1 MPLSSNSIL
10 HFTKTSA
17 ALKGILQD
25 NFKIKYCLEMIH
37 LSDELNY
44 AAPMVSFC
52 DIPLSQIKDHIG
64 KYGAYGVGLTK
75 EWAQKNK
82 LNPVVYI
89 QENSYLAESIDRS
102 YREILAVKDIDWNNL
117 SEEQKHWLN
126 ILRHVKNYEGE
137 LRRNGAI
144 LNYRYS
150 DEREWRYTPTYE
162 DCKQMAIDPVGY
174 DTDVKKATVN
184 ERIANLRLSFD
195 PNDIKYIIIEKESEI
210 SEFVHVLRTSK
221 GNKYSYNDL
230 ERLMTRIITS
240 EQIMTDL

>member
-25 NFKIKYCLEMIH
+25 NFKVKYCLEMIH

-89 QENSYLAESIDRS
+89 QENSYLAESVDRS

-210 SEFVHVLRTSK
+210 SEFVDVLRTSK